1 MSPCEQNVF
10 DGLYDKDCKGG
21 EVFQTATCSPPG
33 LSGFRLPVMLRSPRG
48 QSVHFLET
56 AALLPPHV
64 VDLHGRLALCHQ
76 IQVLLGQV
84 GPQLPDFELEGKK
97 FS

>member
-1 MSPCEQNVF
+1 MF
-10 DGLYDKDCKGG
+10 RA
-21 EVFQTATCSPPG
+21 ATCSPPG
-33 LSGFRLPVMLRSPRG
+33 LSGFRLPVMLGGPRG

-64 VDLHGRLALCHQ
+64 VDLHGCLALCHQ

-84 GPQLPDFELEGKK
+84 GPQLPDFKLKERGTN
-97 FS
+97 SV